1 MIKRIISTVI
11 LSAMLFS
18 SVYAVSIDTQKTDYD
33 FDTKI
38 CHIEGV
44 TTYKNQPVK
53 LEVLKKNKSF
63 DNSITFDDVI
73 YINQINSDE
82 NKKFSFDV
90 YEDEAGIFSY
100 RITELGSD
108 EVKISGFVTYT
119 DETVDDAIKA
129 YYENQARTTTDL
141 KKLIDDYYPK
151 FNIDYAKYKEL
162 EQNLGEYLDKI
173 NSTTYTDAQSFK
185 DDVAL
190 EIALGI
196 INLETDTSKKLGY
209 IDEYKIIL
217 GLDEDKIY
225 DEFAKLGLNED
236 GTGKVDS
243 VAKEKIISKIGNDLT
258 KENIALRI
266 KNYYVLYKIEAS
278 VWSDVKSVL
287 KTYLDLDLTNILQ
300 DVTNA
305 NVKNTMS
312 YIKKQVEDGYIT
324 NTDDILGKI
333 KDYVNNLPAISP
345 SKGSS
350 GGGSSSKGGY
360 SVTGGSVVLPST
372 NNQQI
377 VSDSIPYI
385 DTNTSYFND
394 LDSVLWAKDAIE
406 NLYAAK
412 IVSGVGDKVFNP
424 NGNVKR
430 EEYIKMLISMLR
442 LEDNNA
448 QSDFDDVDKNA
459 WYYSFISIAKQNGIA
474 NGISENEF
482 GVGKDITREDMATLA
497 ANALKAIGFEIKSE
511 KELSFVD
518 KDEISD
524 YAYQS
529 IAFLNELKVLN
540 GNTNNEVSPKKP
552 LTRAEASVFIDNIL
566 EIVEKIR

>member
-1 MIKRIISTVI
+1 MIKKIISI
-11 LSAMLFS
+11 GLISAMLFS
-18 SVYAVSIDTQKTDYD
+18 SVYAVSIDTQNTDYD

-38 CHIEGV
+38 CHIEGT

-73 YINQINSDE
+73 YIEQIYSDK
-82 NKKFSFDV
+82 NKAFSFDV

-100 RITELGSD
+100 RLTELGTD
-108 EVKISGFVTYT
+108 EVKISGFMTYT
-119 DETVDDAIKA
+119 DEIVDNAIKA
-129 YYENQARTTTDL
+129 YYENQTRTTTDL

-162 EQNLGEYLDKI
+162 EQNLGKYLGKI

-185 DDVAL
+185 DDVAV
-190 EIALGI
+190 EISLAI
-196 INLETDTSKKLGY
+196 INLETDMAKKLGY

-217 GLDEDKIY
+217 GLDDDEIY
-225 DEFAKLGLNED
+225 NEFVKLGLNED
-236 GTGKVDS
+236 GTGEVDNKT
-243 VAKEKIISKIGNDLT
+243 KEEIISKTGNELT
-258 KENIALRI
+258 KENIASQI
-266 KNYYVLYKIEAS
+266 KNYYVLYKVKNC
-278 VWSDVKSVL
+278 VWSDVQDTL
-287 KTYLDLDLTNILQ
+287 KTYLDLDLTGVL
-300 DVTNA
+300 DGVTNA
-305 NVKNTMS
+305 NVKKTMS
-312 YIKKQVEDGYIT
+312 YIKKQIEDEVIT
-324 NTDDILGKI
+324 DTDDILDKI
-333 KDYVNNLPAISP
+333 DAYVDNLPTS
-345 SKGSS
+345 SSNGSS

-360 SVTGGSVVLPST
+360 SVTGGSIVLPPT

-385 DTNTSYFND
+385 ETNISYFND
-394 LDSVLWAKDAIE
+394 LEGVLWAKDAIE

-412 IVSGVGDKVFNP
+412 IVSGVGDKIFNP

-430 EEYIKMLISMLR
+430 EEYIKMLISMLK
-442 LEDNNA
+442 LEDISA

-459 WYYSFISIAKQNGIA
+459 WYYSFISVAKNKGIA
-474 NGISENEF
+474 NGITESEF

-497 ANALKAIGFEIKSE
+497 ANALKAIGFEIKAE
-511 KELSFVD
+511 KELSFAD

-540 GNTNNEVSPKKP
+540 GNTNNEVSPKKS
-552 LTRAEASVFIDNIL
+552 LTRAEAAVFIDNIL

>member
-1 MIKRIISTVI
+1 MIKRIVS
-11 LSAMLFS
+11 LCLASLMLFS

-129 YYENQARTTTDL
+129 YYENEARTTSDL

-151 FNIDYAKYKEL
+151 FNIDYTKYKEL
-162 EQNLGEYLDKI
+162 EQNLGEYLGKI
-173 NSTTYTDAQSFK
+173 NSATYTDAQSFK

-217 GLDEDKIY
+217 GLDEDEIY
-225 DEFAKLGLNED
+225 DEFSKLGLNED
-236 GTGKVDS
+236 GTGEVDS
-243 VAKEKIISKIGNDLT
+243 VAKEKIISNIRNDLT
-258 KENIALRI
+258 KENIASQI
-266 KNYYVLYKIEAS
+266 KNYYVLYKIEGA
-278 VWSDVKSVL
+278 VWSDIKGIVN
-287 KTYLDLDLTNILQ
+287 TYLDLDLTDTLKNI
-300 DVTNA
+300 TNA
-305 NVKNTMS
+305 QVKDTMS
-312 YIKKQVEDGYIT
+312 YIKKQVEDKVIT
-324 NTDDILGKI
+324 NTDDILS
-333 KDYVNNLPAISP
+333 YVVSYVQSLPVYTP
-345 SKGSS
+345 SKG
-350 GGGSSSKGGY
+350 GGGGGSSKGGY
-360 SVTGGSVVLPST
+360 VVSGGNVTIPST
-372 NNQQI
+372 NNEQI

-385 DTNTSYFND
+385 NTNTSYFND
-394 LDSVLWAKDAIE
+394 LDNVLWAKDAIE

-412 IVSGVGDKVFNP
+412 IVNGVGDKTFNP

-430 EEYIKMLISMLR
+430 EEYIKMLVSMLK
-442 LEDNNA
+442 LEDSNA
-448 QSDFDDVDKNA
+448 QSSFEDVDKNA
-459 WYYSFISIAKQNGIA
+459 WYII
-474 NGISENEF
+474 
-482 GVGKDITREDMATLA
+482 
-497 ANALKAIGFEIKSE
+497 
-511 KELSFVD
+511 
-518 KDEISD
+518 
-524 YAYQS
+524 
-529 IAFLNELKVLN
+529 
-540 GNTNNEVSPKKP
+540 
-552 LTRAEASVFIDNIL
+552 
-566 EIVEKIR
+566 